1 MASLYS
7 VLLRWLEKNRG
18 IIVVLVVLPLSV
30 VFSAYVRLRQAA
42 LRWLAAGPQLHDS
55 RVIKIQAQVKRWAQR
70 KPSERKLL
78 CTARPN
84 WQSLSTTFF
93 RKDLCEQISLPLYNI
108 LNLDEKN
115 LVLRVEPLVTVGQVT
130 SYLVPRGYTLAVCLE
145 VAEATLGGLA
155 MGVGMTTYS
164 HKVGLYQESVVS
176 YDVVLGDGSLVTATA
191 TNDHSDLYYT
201 LPWSHGTLGFLV
213 ALELK
218 IIRIKP
224 HLKLEYIPVRGQKQY
239 CDLMRRVSGALDA
252 SAPTPDYVEATVF
265 SKHSAVVMVG
275 TFSDV
280 PDHERHK
287 VIPFCNNPFFR
298 YLFGFLLPPKI
309 AFLKFT
315 TTPGVRAMTFTK
327 QVFQDIVLPMN
338 QLEDQINKSEELF
351 DIYPLLVYPCR
362 IYDHGPNRGQLRPP
376 RQDQLVPGARYA
388 MFNDLGVYG
397 VPRPVMLK
405 KPYDAVK
412 HMRLMERFTRDCGGY
427 AFLYADTFMTRQ
439 EFEEMFDLTAYE
451 RCRTKYCAEGAFPHL
466 YDKTKPEI
474 DVVEVGKRYIDPL

>member
-287 VIPFCNNPFFR
+287 LDTI
-298 YLFGFLLPPKI
+298 LLLCRLTEM
-309 AFLKFT
+309 F
-315 TTPGVRAMTFTK
+315 VV

-388 MFNDLGVYG
+388 MFNDLGV
-397 VPRPVMLK
+397 
-405 KPYDAVK
+405 
-412 HMRLMERFTRDCGGY
+412 FTRDCGGY

-466 YDKTKPEI
+466 YDK
-474 DVVEVGKRYIDPL
+474 